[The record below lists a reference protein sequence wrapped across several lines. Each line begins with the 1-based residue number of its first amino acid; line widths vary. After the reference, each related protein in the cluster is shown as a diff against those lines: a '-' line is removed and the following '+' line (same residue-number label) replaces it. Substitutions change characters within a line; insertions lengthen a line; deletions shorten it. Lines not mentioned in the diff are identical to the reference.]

1 MGAPTNPTH
10 GHGLFSATLTVA
22 SVAFVAL
29 ALGWAGPKLD
39 TPSDPISSIA
49 ASRLADAD
57 ECRAQHGPHAVAIE
71 LPDGSHR
78 CADKH
83 GRRFR
88 NQTTVA
94 TAKGMTP

>member
-1 MGAPTNPTH
+1 MNAHH

-22 SVAFVAL
+22 SVASIAI
-29 ALGWAGPKLD
+29 ALGWVGPQLD
-39 TPSDPISSIA
+39 AQADPLTSVA
-49 ASRLADAD
+49 ASRQADAD
-57 ECRAQHGPHAVAIE
+57 QCRAQHGPHAVAIH

-94 TAKGMTP
+94 TVKGMTP